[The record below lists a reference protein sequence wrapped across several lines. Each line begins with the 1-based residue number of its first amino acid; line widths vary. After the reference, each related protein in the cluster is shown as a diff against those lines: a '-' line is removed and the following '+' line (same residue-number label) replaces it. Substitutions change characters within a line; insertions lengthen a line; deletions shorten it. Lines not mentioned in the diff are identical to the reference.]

1 MNRNDTTSAGPA
13 IAPLIDHTILK
24 PEARRADI
32 ERTCAEAVQFGF
44 AAVCVYAAWVPL
56 VAGRLRGT
64 GVRTCTVAGFPH
76 GAATTASKAFEA
88 AEAVQSGAD
97 EVDMVLAVHA
107 VRDGDLRRA
116 EDDVRAVVKAAGGRT
131 VKVILETGLLTDTEK
146 VAACRLC
153 VAAGAAFVKTSTGM
167 GAGGATVA
175 DVRLMRATVGPGV
188 GVKASG
194 GIRTLADAMAMA
206 EAGANRLGT
215 SAGVAIMAEA
225 ATKQTTAPK
234 WQ

>member
-1 MNRNDTTSAGPA
+1 MNEIHATRAGPD
-13 IAPLIDHTILK
+13 IAPLIDHTLLK
-24 PEARRADI
+24 PEARWADI
-32 ERTCAEAVQFGF
+32 ERTCGEAVKFGF
-44 AAVCVYAAWVPL
+44 AAVCVYPVWVPL
-56 VAGRLRGT
+56 VAGILRGT

-76 GAATTASKAFEA
+76 GAATTAAKAFEA
-88 AEAVQSGAD
+88 AEAVRSGAD

-107 VRDGDLRRA
+107 VRDGDLRGA
-116 EDDVRAVVKAAGGRT
+116 EEDVRAVVKAAGGRT
-131 VKVILETGLLTDTEK
+131 VKVILETGLLTDAEK

-153 VAAGAAFVKTSTGM
+153 VVGGASFVKTSTGM

-194 GIRTLADAMAMA
+194 GIRTLADARAMV

-215 SAGVAIMAEA
+215 SAGVAIVTEA
-225 ATKQTTAPK
+225 ATTQPTAPK
-234 WQ
+234 WP